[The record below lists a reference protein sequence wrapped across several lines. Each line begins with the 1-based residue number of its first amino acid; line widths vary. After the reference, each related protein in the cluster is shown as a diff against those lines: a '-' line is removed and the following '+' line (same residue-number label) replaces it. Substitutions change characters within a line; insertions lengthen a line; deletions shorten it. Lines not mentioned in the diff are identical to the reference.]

1 MIFYVILFITFK
13 VKTKGQNEG
22 EILLVPK
29 LRFKEFKD
37 EWKKISL
44 INVFS
49 FYNTNS
55 LSRADLSEEG
65 SIKNIHYGDIHQK
78 FNNILDVN
86 KEKLPYIKS
95 DIKINIHNEEN
106 YCQDGDLILADAS
119 EDYDGIG
126 KAIELINVGNNKIV
140 SGLHTILARD
150 TNKIMSLGFKGY
162 LFNTSLIHNQIR
174 VLANG
179 FKVYGIS
186 KNNIYDLDVRIPT
199 KTEQKKITN
208 FLMLLDKKIE
218 LQQRKIEALK
228 IYIKGLI
235 QRIYNSDWNNK
246 IKMEEIL
253 IQKSIRNTN
262 NEIHNIYSVSNK
274 DGFILQTEQFK
285 DRVIASEDTR
295 NYKVVAKNDFAY
307 NPARINVGSIARMKQ
322 NIRGIISP
330 MYICFKCNEK
340 ILPEYLEYFF
350 KSSKFIYE
358 MSKRLE
364 GSVRMCLSY
373 ESMLNILIELPNK
386 NEQEKLSNFLN
397 SLSNKIKLEEKKFME
412 LNKLKKGL
420 LQKMFI

>member
-1 MIFYVILFITFK
+1 MTFK
-13 VKTKGQNEG
+13 VKTKGQIEG

-29 LRFKEFKD
+29 LRFKEFTD
-37 EWKKISL
+37 EWEKIS
-44 INVFS
+44 IDNVFT

-55 LSRADLSEEG
+55 LSRADLSEDG
-65 SIKNIHYGDIHQK
+65 LIKNIHYGDIHQK
-78 FNNILDVN
+78 FNNILDIN

-95 DIKINIHNEEN
+95 NIKINIHDEKN

-126 KAIELINVGNNKIV
+126 KAIEVINVGNNKIV

-199 KTEQKKITN
+199 KTEQEKITN

-218 LQQRKIEALK
+218 LQQRRIEALK
-228 IYIKGLI
+228 IYKKGLI
-235 QRIYNSDWNNK
+235 QRIYNRTWNNK

-262 NEIHNIYSVSNK
+262 DEIHNVYSVSNK

-285 DRVIASEDTR
+285 DRIVASEDTR

-322 NIRGIISP
+322 NIKGIISP

-350 KSSKFIYE
+350 ESSKFTYE

-373 ESMLNILIELPNK
+373 ESMLNIPIELPNK
-386 NEQEKLSNFLN
+386 NEQEKISNFLN